1 MPQAFSKLKTL
12 EKSLLAC
19 LTDIKHK
26 TVSLM
31 AMNFLLKLFISA
43 VAVIITAYFLDG
55 VTIGNNQFFITGSPQ
70 LNKLLT
76 ALLVAIVLAF
86 LNSIVKPVL
95 TLLSLPITFFT
106 LGLFLLVINALII
119 LFADKLVDGF
129 KVDGFWTA
137 LWFSLVLSLVSSF
150 LDLLKGK
157 EKEE

>member
-1 MPQAFSKLKTL
+1 
-12 EKSLLAC
+12 
-19 LTDIKHK
+19 
-26 TVSLM
+26 M

>member
-1 MPQAFSKLKTL
+1 
-12 EKSLLAC
+12 
-19 LTDIKHK
+19 
-26 TVSLM
+26 
-31 AMNFLLKLFISA
+31 MNFLIKLFISA
-43 VAVIITAYFLDG
+43 VAVIITAYFLSG
-55 VTIGNNQFFITGSPQ
+55 VTIGNNQFITTESLQ
-70 LNKLLT
+70 LNKFIT

-137 LWFSLVLSLVSSF
+137 LWFSLVLSIVSSI
-150 LDLLKGK
+150 LDLVKGK